1 MNENLIQ
8 KFGMTEDKFLALEL
22 SYQAY
27 FTYIIK
33 YKLYYKL
40 YFKKKKYHFY
50 LLIIRQIVSESF
62 ETPPLVFLGPN
73 IVVSHLCLTSTLYMQ
88 Q

>member
-40 YFKKKKYHFY
+40 YFNQK
-50 LLIIRQIVSESF
+50 I
-62 ETPPLVFLGPN
+62 
-73 IVVSHLCLTSTLYMQ
+73 
-88 Q
+88 

>member
-40 YFKKKKYHFY
+40 YFNKK
-50 LLIIRQIVSESF
+50 ISF
-62 ETPPLVFLGPN
+62 LFTYYPPYSIF
-73 IVVSHLCLTSTLYMQ
+73 H
-88 Q
+88 